1 MYVQQILSSN
11 IKITLNIYNK
21 MHRINQYSQA
31 IMAIVASTV
40 SFGVLN
46 YMIVDNHY
54 LEKKRIINT
63 YEKQL
68 EESRKIMDEFKQQLS
83 QVNKIK

>member
-1 MYVQQILSSN
+1 
-11 IKITLNIYNK
+11 